1 MYTILLE
8 CFLVPWIFVLQFSA
22 GLIAPAGINMAT
34 LLAGSLGNSP
44 GSNQVLAVAAVQGRV
59 RTSNVLLDG
68 MIVNER
74 MNEWTKK
81 ASHSKSINSSTV
93 LNKSQ

>member
-1 MYTILLE
+1 
-8 CFLVPWIFVLQFSA
+8 VLQFSA

-74 MNEWTKK
+74 MNEPRKHRIP
-81 ASHSKSINSSTV
+81 SPSIPQLYSIN
-93 LNKSQ
+93 LNNLRFLKY

>member
-1 MYTILLE
+1 M
-8 CFLVPWIFVLQFSA
+8 LQFSA

-74 MNEWTKK
+74 MNE
-81 ASHSKSINSSTV
+81 
-93 LNKSQ
+93 